1 MTLSRRIS
9 IFTLTLVFG
18 LSATASAQ
26 LGSGLRKGG
35 QPAQPAPID
44 DPAGWGTS
52 SPSTVTFA
60 AFEFV
65 EFFTTGAF
73 GAIDQNNGMAS
84 CASGFCIW
92 LAALRIPTGASIR
105 AMEVSACDGDGAGQV
120 AANVA
125 AGPKV
130 PGADPTDIISPVET
144 GVAATPGC
152 NNFQLFFANP
162 PFVTVDNGNN
172 FYIVQVGA
180 DAGTNLKWNQ
190 ARVRYRLQV
199 SPAPGTATFT
209 DVPLGHPQRQFIE
222 ALVAAGITGG
232 CGGGNYCPDTPLTR
246 GQMAVFLAVA
256 LGLHWPF

>member
-35 QPAQPAPID
+35 SPTQPGSID
-44 DPAGWGTS
+44 DPAGWGIAT
-52 SPSTVTFA
+52 PTTVTFA
-60 AFEFV
+60 AFDFV
-65 EFFTTGAF
+65 PLF
-73 GAIDQNNGMAS
+73 GNFNPIDQNNGMAS
-84 CASGFCIW
+84 CASGFCLWITT
-92 LAALRIPTGASIR
+92 LRIPTGAAIR
-105 AMEVSACDGDGAGQV
+105 GLEVSACDGDGVGWV

-130 PGADPTDIISPVET
+130 PGADPADIVPSVET
-144 GVAATPGC
+144 GDAATPGC
-152 NNFQLFFANP
+152 NNFSLFFATP

-180 DAGTNLKWNQ
+180 EAGTNVRWNQ

-232 CGGGNYCPDTPLTR
+232 CGSGNYCPDSPLTR